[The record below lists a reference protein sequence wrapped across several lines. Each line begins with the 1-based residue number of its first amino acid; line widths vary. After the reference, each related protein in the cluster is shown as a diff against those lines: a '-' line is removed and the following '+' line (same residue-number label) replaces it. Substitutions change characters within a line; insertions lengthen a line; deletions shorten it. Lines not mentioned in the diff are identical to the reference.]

1 MEILWL
7 GHSSFRIRAREATVI
22 TDPCPPS
29 TGYTI
34 GKPTA
39 DIVTLSHAH
48 DDHTYLKAVAGK
60 PTVLDGPGEYEISGA
75 FVTAIPTYHD
85 GEKGGER
92 GKNLTFVIE
101 MEGIKICHLG
111 DLGHAPTADQ
121 AEGMTG
127 ADVLMIPVGGDS
139 TIDGAEAAESAVQEF
154 DRVFKEGGL
163 PDDVPEVEI
172 PSEELRDGAILLP
185 NAMAQAGLCSST
197 SEARRLIQGGG
208 VKLDGEKVDD
218 PKSALTAGSY
228 LVQAGKR
235 KVARVKVP

>member
-1 MEILWL
+1 MEIVWL

-29 TGYTI
+29 TGYDI

-39 DIVTLSHAH
+39 DVVSLSHAH

-60 PTVLDGPGEYEISGA
+60 PIVVDGPGEYEISGA
-75 FVTAIPTYHD
+75 FLTAIPTYHD

-92 GKNLTFVIE
+92 GKNRVFVIE

-111 DLGHAPTADQ
+111 DLGHVPTADQ

-139 TIDGAEAAESAVQEF
+139 TIDGAKAAEIVPTLDARIVIPMHYKTPVSKGDLESADRFLKEMQATAVQAQP
-154 DRVFKEGGL
+154 KL
-163 PDDVPEVEI
+163 SLSYNTVPSDTQV
-172 PSEELRDGAILLP
+172 ILLDY
-185 NAMAQAGLCSST
+185 
-197 SEARRLIQGGG
+197 R
-208 VKLDGEKVDD
+208 
-218 PKSALTAGSY
+218 
-228 LVQAGKR
+228 GKNG
-235 KVARVKVP
+235 

>member
-1 MEILWL
+1 MEIVWL

-39 DIVTLSHAH
+39 DVVSLSHAH

-60 PTVLDGPGEYEISGA
+60 PIVIDSPGEYEISGA
-75 FVTAIPTYHD
+75 FLTAIPTYHD
-85 GEKGGER
+85 GEKGGEL
-92 GKNLTFVIE
+92 GKNLVFVIE

-111 DLGHAPTADQ
+111 DLGHVPTADQ

-139 TIDGAEAAESAVQEF
+139 TIDGVKAAEIVPTLDARIIIPMHYKTPVTKGDLESADRFLKEMQSTAVQAQP
-154 DRVFKEGGL
+154 KL
-163 PDDVPEVEI
+163 SLSYNTVPSDTQV
-172 PSEELRDGAILLP
+172 ILLDY
-185 NAMAQAGLCSST
+185 
-197 SEARRLIQGGG
+197 R
-208 VKLDGEKVDD
+208 
-218 PKSALTAGSY
+218 
-228 LVQAGKR
+228 GKNG
-235 KVARVKVP
+235 

>member
-1 MEILWL
+1 MEIVWL

-39 DIVTLSHAH
+39 DVVSLSHAH

-60 PTVLDGPGEYEISGA
+60 PIVIDSPGEYEISGA
-75 FVTAIPTYHD
+75 FLTAIPTYHD
-85 GEKGGER
+85 GEKGGEL
-92 GKNLTFVIE
+92 GKNLVFVIE

-111 DLGHAPTADQ
+111 DLGHVPTADQ

-139 TIDGAEAAESAVQEF
+139 TIDGAKAAEIVPTLDARIIIPMHYKTPVTKGDLESADRFLKEMQSTAVQAQP
-154 DRVFKEGGL
+154 KL
-163 PDDVPEVEI
+163 SLSYNTVPSDTQV
-172 PSEELRDGAILLP
+172 ILLDY
-185 NAMAQAGLCSST
+185 
-197 SEARRLIQGGG
+197 R
-208 VKLDGEKVDD
+208 
-218 PKSALTAGSY
+218 
-228 LVQAGKR
+228 GKNG
-235 KVARVKVP
+235 

>member
-1 MEILWL
+1 MEIVWL

-39 DIVTLSHAH
+39 DVVSLSHAH
-48 DDHTYLKAVAGK
+48 DDHTYLKAIAGK
-60 PTVLDGPGEYEISGA
+60 PIVIDSPGEYEISGA
-75 FVTAIPTYHD
+75 FLTAIPTYHD

-92 GKNLTFVIE
+92 GKNLVFVIE

-111 DLGHAPTADQ
+111 DLGHVPTADQ

-139 TIDGAEAAESAVQEF
+139 TIDGAKAAEIVPTLDARIIIPMHYKTPVTKGDLESADRFLKEMQSTAVQAQP
-154 DRVFKEGGL
+154 KL
-163 PDDVPEVEI
+163 SLSYNTVPSDTQV
-172 PSEELRDGAILLP
+172 ILLDY
-185 NAMAQAGLCSST
+185 
-197 SEARRLIQGGG
+197 R
-208 VKLDGEKVDD
+208 
-218 PKSALTAGSY
+218 
-228 LVQAGKR
+228 GKNG
-235 KVARVKVP
+235 

>member
-1 MEILWL
+1 MEIIWL
-7 GHSSFRIRAREATVI
+7 GHSSFRIRGREATVI

-60 PTVLDGPGEYEISGA
+60 PTVIDVPGEYEISGA
-75 FVTAIPTYHD
+75 FLTAILTYHD

-92 GKNLTFVIE
+92 GRNLAFVIE

-121 AEGMTG
+121 VEGMTG
-127 ADVLMIPVGGDS
+127 ADVLMIPVGGES
-139 TIDGAEAAESAVQEF
+139 TIDGPKAAEIVPMLDARIVIPMHYKTPVAKGNLEPADRFLKEMQATAVQAQP
-154 DRVFKEGGL
+154 KL
-163 PDDVPEVEI
+163 SLSYNTVPSDTQV
-172 PSEELRDGAILLP
+172 ILLDY
-185 NAMAQAGLCSST
+185 
-197 SEARRLIQGGG
+197 
-208 VKLDGEKVDD
+208 K
-218 PKSALTAGSY
+218 
-228 LVQAGKR
+228 GKNG
-235 KVARVKVP
+235 

>member
-1 MEILWL
+1 MEIVWL

-29 TGYTI
+29 TGYDI

-39 DIVTLSHAH
+39 DVVSLSHAH

-60 PTVLDGPGEYEISGA
+60 PIVVDGPGEYEISGA
-75 FVTAIPTYHD
+75 FLTAIPTYHD

-92 GKNLTFVIE
+92 GKNLVFVIE

-111 DLGHAPTADQ
+111 DLGHVPTADQ

-139 TIDGAEAAESAVQEF
+139 TIDGAKAAEIVPTLDARIVIPMHYKTPVSKGDLESADRFLKEMQATAVQAQP
-154 DRVFKEGGL
+154 KL
-163 PDDVPEVEI
+163 SLSYNTVPSDTQV
-172 PSEELRDGAILLP
+172 ILLDY
-185 NAMAQAGLCSST
+185 
-197 SEARRLIQGGG
+197 R
-208 VKLDGEKVDD
+208 
-218 PKSALTAGSY
+218 
-228 LVQAGKR
+228 GKNG
-235 KVARVKVP
+235 

>member
-1 MEILWL
+1 MEIVWL

-29 TGYTI
+29 TGYAI

-48 DDHTYLKAVAGK
+48 DDHTFLKAVAGK
-60 PTVLDGPGEYEISGA
+60 PTVLDSVGEYEISGA
-75 FVTAIPTYHD
+75 FVTAIQTYHD
-85 GEKGGER
+85 GERGGER

-111 DLGHAPTADQ
+111 DLGHVPTADQ

-139 TIDGAEAAESAVQEF
+139 TIDAAKAAEIVPMLDARIVIPMHYKTPVTKGNLESADRFLKEMQASAVQAQP
-154 DRVFKEGGL
+154 KL
-163 PDDVPEVEI
+163 SLSYNTVPSDTQVI
-172 PSEELRDGAILLP
+172 
-185 NAMAQAGLCSST
+185 
-197 SEARRLIQGGG
+197 
-208 VKLDGEKVDD
+208 VLD
-218 PKSALTAGSY
+218 Y
-228 LVQAGKR
+228 RGKNS
-235 KVARVKVP
+235 

>member
-48 DDHTYLKAVAGK
+48 DDHTYLKAIAGK
-60 PTVLDGPGEYEISGA
+60 PIVIDSPGEYEISGA
-75 FVTAIPTYHD
+75 FLTAIPTYHD

-139 TIDGAEAAESAVQEF
+139 TIDGAEAAEIVPMLDARIVIPMHYKTPVAKGNLEPADRFLKEMQAAAVQAQP
-154 DRVFKEGGL
+154 KL
-163 PDDVPEVEI
+163 SLSYNTVPSDTQV
-172 PSEELRDGAILLP
+172 ILLDY
-185 NAMAQAGLCSST
+185 
-197 SEARRLIQGGG
+197 R
-208 VKLDGEKVDD
+208 
-218 PKSALTAGSY
+218 
-228 LVQAGKR
+228 GKNG
-235 KVARVKVP
+235 

>member
-1 MEILWL
+1 MEIVWL

-29 TGYTI
+29 TGYAI

-39 DIVTLSHAH
+39 DIVSLSHDH

-60 PTVLDGPGEYEISGA
+60 PTVIDGPGEYEISGA
-75 FVTAIPTYHD
+75 FLTAIPTYHD
-85 GEKGGER
+85 GERGGER
-92 GKNLTFVIE
+92 GKNLVFIIE

-139 TIDGAEAAESAVQEF
+139 TIDGAKAAEIVPTLDARIVIPMHYKTLVTKGDLESADRFLKEMQAAAVQAQP
-154 DRVFKEGGL
+154 KL
-163 PDDVPEVEI
+163 SLSYNTVPSDTQV
-172 PSEELRDGAILLP
+172 ILLDY
-185 NAMAQAGLCSST
+185 
-197 SEARRLIQGGG
+197 R
-208 VKLDGEKVDD
+208 
-218 PKSALTAGSY
+218 
-228 LVQAGKR
+228 GKNG
-235 KVARVKVP
+235 